1 MYVLMY
7 SIYLRVSSKQA
18 NDDAQLVVPG
28 DAASRHLLTWSLGR
42 FIIPA
47 VALEQQMPLTLF
59 DSALDWAPKKGRS
72 LWCH

>member
-18 NDDAQLVVPG
+18 NDDAQLVVPE
-28 DAASRHLLTWSLGR
+28 DVASRHLLTWSLGR

-47 VALEQQMPLTLF
+47 VALE
-59 DSALDWAPKKGRS
+59 
-72 LWCH
+72 